1 MVDKGRVRIP
11 TMNNR
16 LVLLR
21 LDSERQTVADAD
33 VTLEITPHV
42 VRAIGKETSWSG
54 IVYSRFSAQEAAAVI
69 NCEIGYFAN
78 LNRGFEWKVYS
89 HDEPSDLLDR
99 LRSCGFKIG
108 EEEALMILDLQE
120 LPTALLAP
128 APEGVIV
135 RPVTDEQGIAHFLN
149 LESAIW
155 DESHTTREFLLSG
168 LSDPLQRDLA
178 FVAYS
183 DQKPIG
189 SGRVTTA
196 PQSQFA
202 GLWGGSILPQF
213 RGHGVYRALLSA
225 RIQHARRSDSVR
237 YLRVDALPTSR
248 PILEKY
254 GFKRYASTWPANWRA
269 V

>member
-1 MVDKGRVRIP
+1 
-11 TMNNR
+11 MNNR
-16 LVLLR
+16 IVLLR
-21 LDSERQTVADAD
+21 LDSERRTVGDAD

-42 VRAIGKETSWSG
+42 VRAIGKGASWSG

-99 LRSCGFKIG
+99 LRNCGFKIG

-120 LPTALLAP
+120 LPAALLAP
-128 APEGVIV
+128 VPEGVIV

-225 RIQHARRSDSVR
+225 RIQHAKRSDSVR

-254 GFKRYASTWPANWRA
+254 GFKRLASTWPANWRA